1 MSRAVPNEIKRLMG
15 IDYGAAR
22 IGVALSDELQMLAH
36 PAETISVAK
45 TADPVARIAAIAREK
60 NVERIIVGLPRH
72 MNGSMGAS
80 ANEARA
86 FAAKLREIVPCE
98 VRTWDERLSTVA
110 AHRVLRESGKST
122 RQTRG
127 YIDQV
132 AAQMLLQSYLDSL
145 QLNQSDASPD
155 ASA

>member
-1 MSRAVPNEIKRLMG
+1 MKRIMG
-15 IDYGAAR
+15 IDYGTAR

-36 PAETISVAK
+36 PAETIVLAK
-45 TADPVARIAAIAREK
+45 TADPSARVAAIVAEK
-60 NVERIIVGLPRH
+60 NVERIVVGLPRH
-72 MNGSMGAS
+72 MNGTTGVS
-80 ANEARA
+80 AEEAQA
-86 FAAKLREIVPCE
+86 FAEKLKRAVTCE

-110 AHRVLRESGKST
+110 AHRALREAGKSS

-145 QLNQSDASPD
+145 PANQGHVGIDDLA
-155 ASA
+155 